1 MVYAMNNSKS
11 FVKVICGLSALMLF
25 VMGIVNTEV
34 IITFP
39 GGDLLILFAGILLL
53 LGLFLPVFTG
63 WFSAVCRWVCS
74 ITLAVCI
81 VFSLTVLVG
90 VFSHKE
96 RTWESLEV
104 VGYKLPGHEHKF
116 LRRSS
121 YLLVHIDGQRAFVEP
136 YDKPLD
142 ELAERYGK
150 DFNDS
155 ILVNVTAKE
164 VVPHIYVKPHATIIE
179 PSR

>member
-1 MVYAMNNSKS
+1 MKKIRP
-11 FVKVICGLSALMLF
+11 FVKVISGMSALMLF

-63 WFSAVCRWVCS
+63 WFSAVCKWVCS
-74 ITLAVCI
+74 IALVVCI
-81 VFSLTVLVG
+81 VFSFVVLVG
-90 VFSHKE
+90 TFSHEE

-104 VGYKLPGHEHKF
+104 VGYKLPGPAHKF
-116 LRRSS
+116 LRSSS
-121 YLLVHIDGQRAFVEP
+121 YLVVHIDGQRAFVESC
-136 YDKPLD
+136 DKPLN
-142 ELAERYGK
+142 ELADRYGK

-155 ILVNVTAKE
+155 ILVDVTAKE
-164 VVPHIYVKPHATIIE
+164 VVPHVYVQPHATIIE